1 MYTLST
7 NGLGR
12 VCAYFNF
19 SHCIKFVR
27 PTGFEPVTVCLEGRC
42 SIQLSYE
49 RMRLPATSSLRSIV
63 SSILRFGLR
72 CSSVRRPYMGL
83 VKTIAIAISALTTI
97 DAIQR
102 SPVLLG
108 LAALSVLIILL
119 FVVSLFDFHIANI
132 VNCWGGGT

>member
-1 MYTLST
+1 
-7 NGLGR
+7 
-12 VCAYFNF
+12 
-19 SHCIKFVR
+19 
-27 PTGFEPVTVCLEGRC
+27 
-42 SIQLSYE
+42 
-49 RMRLPATSSLRSIV
+49 
-63 SSILRFGLR
+63 
-72 CSSVRRPYMGL
+72 MGL